1 MNTIGSRIKEWR
13 KHLQLSQAQFAKKT
27 GIPLTTLKGY
37 ELDNRAPGSDALS
50 ALAESGVNINWLLT
64 GQGKIA
70 QTGDI
75 HKELPSE
82 LERFEARFE
91 RLIEAVLLIDPDRRE
106 AVLMEML
113 SRVEDAARLS
123 ELERIIK
130 QQKDD

>member
-1 MNTIGSRIKEWR
+1 MEIGSRIKEWR
-13 KHLQLSQAQFAKKT
+13 NHLGLSQAAFSAKT
-27 GIPLTTLKGY
+27 GIPLRTLKGY
-37 ELDNRAPGSDALS
+37 EAGSRQPGSDAL
-50 ALAESGVNINWLLT
+50 AAFADTGVNINWLLT

-70 QTGDI
+70 QTGDV
-75 HKELPSE
+75 HKELPTE